1 LAPSYPSDP
10 VIPVRSVR
18 GTQAVLPLTSDRGGT
33 ASAEVTDA
41 DLLKRL
47 RTSDRGALDTLLER
61 HWAVVYRYALRR
73 TGSHDAASDVAQD
86 VFCRVWER
94 RATWRGD
101 GSVRGLL
108 FRLTRNA
115 TVSRFRR
122 QRARQRAM
130 QGFIALHVDDGPDSS
145 PAERAE
151 LRGALRRAIADLPS
165 RRREVFLLRMIEGLS
180 YEEIAGAMGTS
191 RQTVANQLSHA
202 LATLR
207 RSLATLVDSR

>member
-1 LAPSYPSDP
+1 
-10 VIPVRSVR
+10 
-18 GTQAVLPLTSDRGGT
+18 
-33 ASAEVTDA
+33 
-41 DLLKRL
+41 
-47 RTSDRGALDTLLER
+47 
-61 HWAVVYRYALRR
+61 
-73 TGSHDAASDVAQD
+73 
-86 VFCRVWER
+86 
-94 RATWRGD
+94 
-101 GSVRGLL
+101 
-108 FRLTRNA
+108 
-115 TVSRFRR
+115 
-122 QRARQRAM
+122 M

-180 YEEIAGAMGTS
+180 YEEIADAMGTS